1 MYSIDIIKQ
10 ITAVLNELESP
21 AKEAED
27 IVIFAS
33 NLTKTI
39 LYRDYPIIPPEIIKK
54 IEHFAKRRAAREPLQ
69 YILGQV
75 EFLGLTI
82 KVGRGVLIPRPET
95 ELVTL
100 HAINLIKKH
109 SFNKIIDLCTGS
121 GCIALSIAREFPNIS
136 ITGTDISDAALKFAK
151 ENVDLNNITNVSL
164 IKSPLFDQLKN
175 KTFDLIISNP
185 PYIKTPVI
193 ETLQPEIR
201 LYEPLEALD
210 GGVDGLDLYR
220 KILNQAPEYLNLDGM
235 IVFEIGDDQGD
246 DIKIIAKDAGFIN
259 IEIKNDLANKN
270 RMAII
275 YG

>member
-1 MYSIDIIKQ
+1 M
-10 ITAVLNELESP
+10 
-21 AKEAED
+21 
-27 IVIFAS
+27 
-33 NLTKTI
+33 
-39 LYRDYPIIPPEIIKK
+39 IPPEIIKK

-175 KTFDLIISNP
+175 KTFDLIISSP